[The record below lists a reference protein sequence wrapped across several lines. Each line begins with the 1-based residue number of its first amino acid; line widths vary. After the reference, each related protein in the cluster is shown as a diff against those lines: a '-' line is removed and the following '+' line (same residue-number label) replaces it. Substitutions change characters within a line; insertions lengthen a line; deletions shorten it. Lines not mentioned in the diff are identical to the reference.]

1 MEYLWIAANDPK
13 DFLQLVR
20 NEVRAL
26 PGQSTQISESGSVI
40 FDAHDPGHKNTKGIP
55 LP

>member
-1 MEYLWIAANDPK
+1 MEDLMIANDPK

-20 NEVRAL
+20 NEVRTL
-26 PGQSTQISESGSVI
+26 PGQSTQISESGHVI
-40 FDAHDPGHKNTKGIP
+40 FDVHDPAQKNTKGVP